1 MLRLGPIKDLV
12 KIATSQN
19 RTFGIVNSI
28 SQNMP
33 IDNLSKPTPWFT
45 YSAIHF
51 LNSVNL
57 SEKRIFEYG
66 SGFSTL
72 YFRNRSAYVTSVE
85 DNRFWKDKIEATSP
99 PATQSQILLKEG
111 LDYINAPLTFEHSFD
126 LIVVDGSFREE
137 CVKVAIQALSNNG
150 MIILDNSD
158 GYVSEAKLL
167 KKSGFLQIP
176 FLGPGPMSAVLWE
189 TSLFIKAESWKNFS
203 SE

>member
-1 MLRLGPIKDLV
+1 MLNLGPIKDLLQ
-12 KIATSQN
+12 ITRSQN

-28 SQNMP
+28 SQNIP
-33 IDNLSKPTPWFT
+33 IDNLGKPTPWFT

-57 SEKRIFEYG
+57 DEKYIFEYG

-85 DNRFWKDKIEATSP
+85 DNHVWKDRIEAISP
-99 PATQSQILLKEG
+99 PTRQSQILLREG
-111 LDYINAPLTFEHSFD
+111 SDYVNAPLTFEHTFD

-150 MIILDNSD
+150 IIILDNSD
-158 GYVSEAKLL
+158 GYVGEAKLL
-167 KKSGFLQIP
+167 RKSGFLQIP

-189 TSLFIKAESWKNFS
+189 TSLFIKAESWANFS